1 MPGRS
6 GDFSLPTWSF
16 FTLSAAFDP
25 LIPSL
30 FKLLLACVE
39 NGLKFPL
46 QTMPVVVCLF
56 LTRSALSFVGTH
68 AMTSAASAR
77 VLARADAELSRRPSP
92 GQAATEISN

>member
-1 MPGRS
+1 
-6 GDFSLPTWSF
+6 
-16 FTLSAAFDP
+16 
-25 LIPSL
+25 
-30 FKLLLACVE
+30 
-39 NGLKFPL
+39 
-46 QTMPVVVCLF
+46 MPVVVCLF